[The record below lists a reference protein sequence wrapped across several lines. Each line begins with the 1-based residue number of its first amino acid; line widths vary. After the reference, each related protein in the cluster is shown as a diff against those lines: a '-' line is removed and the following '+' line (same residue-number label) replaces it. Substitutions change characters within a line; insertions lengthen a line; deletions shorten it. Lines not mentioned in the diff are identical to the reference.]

1 MQEKNVNSL
10 FFTTSSESGDLFAEV
25 IIPLALPLTYTW
37 SVPAHLQP
45 SIKIGQRVEVQL
57 RNKKYAGIVKK
68 LHTEKPALFEPK
80 ELLNVLD
87 DEPLVHEKQLQ
98 LWNWMSDYYMCSE
111 GEVMQAA
118 IPANL
123 KLSSESIL
131 IWNEEADF
139 DLNDGS
145 LFSDEEYL
153 VAQAL
158 EIKKELKLSGI
169 CLQLFLLN
177 LSDKLFHGK
186 VKKQMLLYQSR
197 FHHKWYLHKMHNFL
211 HGC

>member
-1 MQEKNVNSL
+1 MQETTSNSL
-10 FFTTSSESGDLFAEV
+10 FHNPSLTNEGLYAEV
-25 IIPLALPLTYTW
+25 IIPLALPVTYTW
-37 SVPAHLQP
+37 SVPQHLQAA
-45 SIKIGQRVEVQL
+45 IKIGQRVEVQL
-57 RNKKYAGIVKK
+57 RNKKYAGIVKL

-98 LWNWMSDYYMCSE
+98 LWHWMSDYYMCSE

-131 IWNEEADF
+131 IWNEAAEL

-158 EIKKELKLSGI
+158 EIKRELKLSEVQQI
-169 CLQLFLLN
+169 LEVN
-177 LSDKLFHGK
+177 HVYAVIKKLIEKKFVMYGK
-186 VKKQMLLYQSR
+186 S
-197 FHHKWYLHKMHNFL
+197 
-211 HGC
+211 